1 MMPVF
6 QTSNSSI
13 LKAFSQASGGPR
25 SGMDSTT
32 SVIILVAVV
41 VVIILLAVLSKNKG
55 GTSGPSI
62 NQLAK
67 THKLD
72 RYQKKIVKKAVKDYK
87 ITNPS
92 MLFSNGRFLNS
103 ILRKLISA
111 IETSGY
117 PASSK
122 ESLKSELFEIKRLIT
137 INHGAATNTLTNSKS
152 IPANMEVRLLT
163 KTFPPFATT
172 VSGKTS
178 DYLVVDH
185 PKDGHGDLISF
196 KTGTMVKIRF
206 VKDSDKVFTFVSTL
220 AEMRQF
226 EGEPKLLITHSNKVN
241 RVQLRR
247 NIRRDFNRSAFFYK
261 VEVIQEGKGRKARS
275 RALVDRNKRYG
286 ATFVDIS
293 AGGCALMS
301 RSSLPKG
308 SAVMITFDMDH
319 GEPVEVF
326 GRIRS
331 LQKQRNGSILLH
343 VAFTQVNLKL
353 MNRIN
358 SFVYGVYEEDSTHG
372 RSILNRALVD

>member
-1 MMPVF
+1 MVPLF
-6 QTSNSSI
+6 QTSNTNI
-13 LKAFSQASGGPR
+13 LKAFSQASSGSRGGLDP
-25 SGMDSTT
+25 MA
-32 SVIILVAVV
+32 SVIILVAVI
-41 VVIILLAVLSKNKG
+41 VVIIVLAIVSKNKG
-55 GTSGPSI
+55 SSSGPSI

-72 RYQKKIVKKAVKDYK
+72 RDQKKIIKKAIKDYK
-87 ITNPS
+87 ISNPT

-103 ILRKLISA
+103 VLRKLISS
-111 IETSGY
+111 IESAGFS
-117 PASSK
+117 PASK
-122 ESLKSELFEIKRLIT
+122 ESLKGELFEIKRLIT
-137 INHGAATNTLTNSKS
+137 INHSAATNTLSNSKS
-152 IPANMEVRLLT
+152 IPTGMEVRLLT

-178 DYLVVDH
+178 EYLVLDH

-206 VKDSDKVFTFVSTL
+206 VRDSDKVYTFVSTIS
-220 AEMRQF
+220 EMREF
-226 EGEPKLLITHSNKVN
+226 EGEPKLLVTHSNKVN

-247 NIRRDFNRSAFFYK
+247 NMRREFNRSAFFYK

-286 ATFVDIS
+286 ATFMDIS
-293 AGGCALMS
+293 AGGCGIIS

-308 SAVMITFDMDH
+308 SAVMITFDIDH

-343 VAFTQVNLKL
+343 VAFTQVNQKL

-358 SFVYGVYEEDSTHG
+358 SFVYGVFEEESNHG